1 MVISRSIE
9 AARIKDVTPD
19 VVANFFET
27 LTTCLNDYQITMEN
41 VYNMDETGISNAS
54 SANIGFAI
62 GTGQTSYVVVDSR
75 LRRKYQAE
83 PGRQE

>member
-41 VYNMDETGISNAS
+41 VYNMDETGISIHYYETSGRFCNWS
-54 SANIGFAI
+54 SSDII
-62 GTGQTSYVVVDSR
+62 CCR
-75 LRRKYQAE
+75 
-83 PGRQE
+83 